1 MEGKNSNKKIDSEK
15 NKIEEHYN
23 YSYPS
28 IEEDDEIDL
37 YELWLVLKR
46 RKWWVWGTT
55 FIAILFAV
63 LYILIASPVY
73 KTDTTLMPLGGKSKG
88 LSGLSALASLA
99 GISLPGTQSG
109 ITVEAVLKSRTLRED
124 VIKRLN
130 LLPKLF
136 PDKWDPTHKKWI
148 LKGKNDHPPTLYDGQ
163 KKLKDL
169 ISVSTDRKTGVLT
182 LSVEFKK
189 DPKVAYE
196 IAKTAL
202 KVAQNILNEKSFTL
216 AKKYRIYVGERL
228 KDAER
233 LLKKTEKLYEEFMA
247 GKIKEV
253 PLIKPDE
260 VFEEYGKIK
269 GKILAK
275 KGEIKILK
283 SEKKE
288 QQVKKLREE
297 LRRLRRELKN
307 VKSSFRSNYIAAPE
321 YILNLKKLQARMEM
335 ALGMYESLFKE
346 YQLAKAKEM
355 KEQISFQVIDP
366 PYIPEKPYK
375 PKKKLILAVA
385 GVSGL
390 FLGIFLAFF
399 KEWLDNV
406 ERRYSG
412 EDVNETK

>member
-1 MEGKNSNKKIDSEK
+1 LEGKNSNKKIDSEK

-23 YSYPS
+23 YSYLS
-28 IEEDDEIDL
+28 VEEDEIDL

-228 KDAER
+228 EEAKR
-233 LLKKTEKLYEEFMA
+233 LVEETEKLYKEFVS

-253 PLIKPDE
+253 PLYSPKEE
-260 VFEEYGKIK
+260 VYQNYGKLK
-269 GKILAK
+269 GKIIAK
-275 KGEIKILK
+275 EEKLK
-283 SEKKE
+283 LLKNKFKETESVKKE
-288 QQVKKLREE
+288 LKKLKNE
-297 LRRLRRELKN
+297 LKRLRSKMQ
-307 VKSSFRSNYIAAPE
+307 VNYVAAPD
-321 YILNLKKLQARMEM
+321 YWLNLQKLQARMEM
-335 ALGMYESLFKE
+335 ALGLYQSLVKE
-346 YQLAKAKEM
+346 YELAKAREM

-366 PYIPEKPYK
+366 PYLPEKDKPYK

-406 ERRYSG
+406 RKRYQVEG
-412 EDVNETK
+412 EV